1 MAISILPP
9 TAAVLDEYELPS
21 EQQAYA
27 ERGVD
32 MNGLERPSKRI
43 KTLGADMVTPG
54 EIVTDDPQWMK

>member
-9 TAAVLDEYELPS
+9 TPAVLDEYELPS
-21 EQQAYA
+21 EQQSYA
-27 ERGVD
+27 DGDVD
-32 MNGLERPSKRI
+32 MNGQERPSKRV